1 MINILIFLFGF
12 ILGGLVVWIY
22 DQITDKMKIAKTSF
36 GIGKGIIY
44 FILNKLKK

>member
-1 MINILIFLFGF
+1 MISILIFLFGF

>member
-1 MINILIFLFGF
+1 MISILIFLFGF

-36 GIGKGIIY
+36 RIGKGIIY